1 MNRSSLEQESDKA
14 TELLKG
20 KVVSHVVRHRESEVL
35 IVFTDGT
42 RVFVDKTET
51 GLDVSVTGGSDD

>member
-1 MNRSSLEQESDKA
+1 MNRSPLEQESEKA

-35 IVFTDGT
+35 IVFTDGA
-42 RVFVDKTET
+42 RIFVDKTDA
-51 GLDVSVTGGSDD
+51 GLDLSVTGGSDD